1 VALFTDRAT
10 AVQPDFSLTE
20 ANAPAVAAI
29 CQRLEG
35 LPLAIELAA
44 ARVPVLP
51 PAVMLMRLEPRLPLL
66 TGGSRDLPAR
76 QRTMRDTIAWSY
88 DLLTPPEQALFRRLS
103 VFVGGFTL
111 EATEAVAA
119 VDEELPV
126 LESLSGLV
134 AHSLVRREANEDDE
148 SRYRMLE
155 TVREFGLK
163 RLATSGEE
171 HTVRQRHADWF
182 LRLAIGFAPD
192 HPLAGDPAHLNRLT
206 LEHQN
211 LRLALD
217 WFATCGDAESL
228 ARLAGSLTWFWYLR
242 GHAREGIQWQDRALG
257 ASGVSSR
264 VRMSVLSGSC
274 MLANQLGDHGAVTA
288 AGEELLDLVRMT
300 GDRTG
305 EAVAL
310 LMLSLAANQRRDY
323 AVAKALA
330 AKSVTV
336 YRQLNDQHGLP
347 WALQRLGIEMYIA
360 EEFVSAVALF
370 EEVLAQFREAHNP
383 IGMVY
388 AASNLGLAW
397 HALGDKRQ
405 AASLYREG
413 LILHQVVA
421 DRWEAAALLMHVA
434 HLAVEVGYVEQ
445 AACLFGAAET
455 LYHITGTPP
464 QPYELE
470 LGDRTE
476 GAMRARLGPER
487 YMTASGVGRS
497 LSFAQALD
505 EALTTVDLI
514 ETGLASDALSGE
526 ERYPPGQGLETWDVP
541 KY

>member
-1 VALFTDRAT
+1 
-10 AVQPDFSLTE
+10 
-20 ANAPAVAAI
+20 
-29 CQRLEG
+29 
-35 LPLAIELAA
+35 
-44 ARVPVLP
+44 
-51 PAVMLMRLEPRLPLL
+51 
-66 TGGSRDLPAR
+66 
-76 QRTMRDTIAWSY
+76 MRDTIAWSY
-88 DLLTPPEQALFRRLS
+88 DLLTPPEQGLFRCLS
-103 VFVGGFTL
+103 VFVGGITL

-119 VDEELPV
+119 IDEELPV
-126 LESLSGLV
+126 LDGLSALV
-134 AHSLVRREANEDDE
+134 AHSLVRREATGDDE
-148 SRYRMLE
+148 PRYRMLE

-182 LRLAIGFAPD
+182 LGLAIAFAPD
-192 HPLAGDPAHLNRLT
+192 HPLAGDPARLNRLS

-217 WFATCGDAESL
+217 WFATCGDVESL

-257 ASGVSSR
+257 AGGVSSGAR
-264 VRMSVLSGSC
+264 VSVLSGTC
-274 MLANQLGDHGAVTA
+274 MLANQLGDHGVVTA

-330 AKSVTV
+330 AESVAV

-360 EEFVSAVALF
+360 EEFVSAVALY
-370 EEVLAQFREAHNP
+370 EEVLARFREAHNP

-388 AASNLGLAW
+388 AVSNLGLAW

-413 LILHQVVA
+413 LFLHQVVA
-421 DRWEAAALLMHVA
+421 DRWEAAALLMQVA

-464 QPYELE
+464 QPYVLE

-476 GAMRARLGPER
+476 GAMRAQLGPER

-514 ETGLASDALSGE
+514 ETGLSSDASSGE
-526 ERYPPGQGLETWDVP
+526 ERYPPGHGLESWDVP
-541 KY
+541 KF